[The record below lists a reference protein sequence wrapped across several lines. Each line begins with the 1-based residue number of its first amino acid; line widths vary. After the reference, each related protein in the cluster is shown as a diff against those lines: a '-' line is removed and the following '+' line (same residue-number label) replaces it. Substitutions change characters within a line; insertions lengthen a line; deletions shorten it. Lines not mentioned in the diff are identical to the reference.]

1 MESKEQRKGAQIQS
15 RLLEAQSGEA
25 GGKSVTTKRINKP
38 RRIIHDV
45 EELPVVCDA
54 AEAGLLLRLTPETV
68 ARMARQGTLPG
79 RKQGQVWFF
88 RRDDLTAYLDAL
100 FSQEVAQ

>member
-1 MESKEQRKGAQIQS
+1 M
-15 RLLEAQSGEA
+15 
-25 GGKSVTTKRINKP
+25 TTKRINKP

-45 EELPVVCDA
+45 EELPFVCDA

-88 RRDDLTAYLDAL
+88 RRDDLVAYLDDL